1 MASCGAELV
10 RVAAKAENWCMIGAE
25 LSALSG
31 CDALCL
37 ATAANAMG
45 GGAIIDEPDDALV
58 LELAIADT
66 FNDGAGG
73 ARLSGCVEFLLGVEH
88 TMVLL
93 EVECDALPD
102 ADKECARPDA
112 EVFKSDL
119 FARNAVGLTG

>member
-1 MASCGAELV
+1 MAAN
-10 RVAAKAENWCMIGAE
+10 AENWCMMGAE
-25 LSALSG
+25 LSAIRG

-45 GGAIIDEPDDALV
+45 GGAMIDEEDDALAF
-58 LELAIADT
+58 EDAIADT
-66 FNDGAGG
+66 FNEGAGG

-93 EVECDALPD
+93 EVLAECDVLLE
-102 ADKECARPDA
+102 ADNEFARPDA
-112 EVFKSDL
+112 DELRSDL